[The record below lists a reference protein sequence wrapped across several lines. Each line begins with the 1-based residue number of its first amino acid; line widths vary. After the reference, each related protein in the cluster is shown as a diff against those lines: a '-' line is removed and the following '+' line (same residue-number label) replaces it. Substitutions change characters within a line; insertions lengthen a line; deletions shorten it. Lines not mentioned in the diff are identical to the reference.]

1 MKRAIARNKKATH
14 DFQILETYEAGIILK
29 GPEVKSIREGKVS
42 IKDSFARI
50 ENGEVYLYHMS
61 ISPYQPSSSFAPP
74 PERRKKLLLK
84 KTEIHRL
91 EGKLSG
97 GGLTLIPLSIY
108 IKQGWIKVELALA
121 RGARKYE
128 KRDKIKKREVER
140 EISRMLKSRR

>member
-1 MKRAIARNKKATH
+1 MEKVIARNRRAPH

-29 GPEVKSIREGKVS
+29 GPEVKSIRQGKVS

-74 PERRKKLLLK
+74 PERRRKLLLK
-84 KTEIHRL
+84 RQEIHRL

-97 GGLTLIPLSIY
+97 GGITLIPLNVY
-108 IKQGWIKVELALA
+108 IKKGWVKIELALA
-121 RGARKYE
+121 RALRKYE
-128 KRDKIKKREVER
+128 KREKIKKREIER
-140 EISRMLKSRR
+140 EISRRLKGKS